1 MNNLITGFFGVN
13 NLGDDIMLEAFYR
26 SSAKKKELSLLRL
39 YPGGGTDTPI
49 KTDNI
54 SMFPRGKSILVDQ
67 YYSRI
72 YDGLFWIGGTCM
84 TDSAGDGAYGYMNSF
99 KKRGKKIGYI
109 GIGINEI
116 HNPKRR
122 DAYKDILDRA
132 DIVTIR
138 DVKSY
143 EIAKELS
150 GNPCIQ
156 LTEDLVYL
164 SDEIIAPPVNDGIRR
179 LLIAWRSL
187 AGYYSREVENRALD
201 ALLEAVD
208 RHKAEYDEI
217 VVTSLGN
224 QVDVEENR
232 KLYERLSQSQP
243 HVRFVEELNYQKR
256 IDLIRSAT
264 TVITGRLHG
273 VFISE
278 WNNINTVAIGYDTK
292 VKSFLESI
300 NRRENLVFPN
310 TMSVDC
316 IEAALTNKP
325 VELTRAE
332 WNLRRCK
339 SLKNIELFE
348 ALV

>member
-1 MNNLITGFFGVN
+1 MKHLITGFFGVN

-26 SSAKKKELSLLRL
+26 SSGKKNELSLLRL
-39 YPGGGTDTPI
+39 YPGRGTDTPI
-49 KTDNI
+49 KTNNI
-54 SMFPRGKSILVDQ
+54 SMFPHGKSILVDQ

-84 TDSAGDGAYGYMNSF
+84 TDSAGDGAYGYMNSY

-138 DVKSY
+138 DIKSY

-164 SDEIIAPPVNDGIRR
+164 SDEILAPPVNDEIRR

-187 AGYYSREVENRALD
+187 AGYYSREIENRALD
-201 ALLEAVD
+201 VLLKVVD
-208 RHKAEYDEI
+208 KHKAEYDE
-217 VVTSLGN
+217 VVITSLGN
-224 QVDVEENR
+224 QVDVEVNR
-232 KLYERLSQSQP
+232 KLYEMLNQSQS
-243 HVRFVEELNYQKR
+243 HVRFVEELNYRKR
-256 IDLIRSAT
+256 IDLIRSAA

-292 VKSFLESI
+292 VDSFLKSI
-300 NRRENLVFPN
+300 DRRQNLVFPD
-310 TMSVDC
+310 TMSVDS
-316 IEAALTNKP
+316 IEAALTNRP
-325 VELTRAE
+325 VELTREE
-332 WNLRRCK
+332 WNMRRCK
-339 SLKNIELFE
+339 SMKNIEMFD
-348 ALV
+348 ALA